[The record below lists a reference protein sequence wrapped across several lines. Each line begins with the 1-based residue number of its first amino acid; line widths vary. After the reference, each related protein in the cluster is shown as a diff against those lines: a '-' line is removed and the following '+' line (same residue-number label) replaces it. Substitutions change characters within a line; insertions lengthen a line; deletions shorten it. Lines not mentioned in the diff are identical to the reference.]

1 MLLWDEW
8 MQCDPVIQ
16 NGIIQKCLENLAGT
30 GKDLVSVH
38 VAAVAELFEK
48 QSGRKRNLP
57 YNICAERN
65 YEGILYDKQTAE
77 RQTECPGRTYNSRNY
92 PIKRQES
99 ANMLYNVGKKIRKFS
114 IEQIPQTPYTK
125 WFDYDIIK
133 K

>member
-1 MLLWDEW
+1 

-57 YNICAERN
+57 YNICAKRT
-65 YEGILYDKQTAE
+65 YEGILLAKQTEERQTEE
-77 RQTECPGRTYNSRNY
+77 RQTECREELIIPGITRLKDRNLQ
-92 PIKRQES
+92 ICCTILGKR
-99 ANMLYNVGKKIRKFS
+99 
-114 IEQIPQTPYTK
+114 
-125 WFDYDIIK
+125 
-133 K
+133 